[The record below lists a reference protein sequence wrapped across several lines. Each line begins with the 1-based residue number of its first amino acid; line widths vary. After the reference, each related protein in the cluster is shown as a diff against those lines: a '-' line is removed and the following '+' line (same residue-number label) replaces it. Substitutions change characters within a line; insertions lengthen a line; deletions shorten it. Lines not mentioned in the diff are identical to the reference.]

1 VEPLPTARRS
11 AACPKRLYVPPGIT
25 PEQLADVTLPL
36 VLTEGEKKALALWR
50 LAWDGTDSPRFVPV
64 ATAGV
69 WNWRGVTGKA
79 STARGERIDVKG
91 PIADLSRISW
101 EQREVFILFDA
112 NVTSNEQVEW
122 ARTGIAREL
131 TKRKATVKF
140 INLPDDC
147 GVNGV
152 DDLLAI
158 WGAAKVLE
166 LFNSPTAAAQLQVVP
181 TPQFE
186 PRPTGLY
193 RTVQR
198 GERLSQTQLTNY
210 CALVKTN
217 ICLDDGL
224 ELKREFEIQADL
236 LGSSFRFTL
245 PASKFAAMDW
255 PIEQMGSGAITFPNQ
270 REYARTAIQS
280 LSATAEHL
288 CVYTHT
294 GWRRVDGEWIY
305 LHAAGG
311 LGRTGTVDGVH
322 VRLVEAM
329 SRYSLQL
336 PKVDDVVAAVRASLQ
351 LLELAPASVSFP
363 LLAATYR
370 SVFGGSDFS
379 IHLVGETGAFKS
391 ELAALQ
397 QQHFGAAMSRKHLPA
412 SWSSTAN
419 AIEGLAFHA
428 KDALIVVDD
437 FAPQGSAADVS
448 RYHAA
453 ADRVFRA
460 AGNGA
465 GRGRMDSTAKLREPK
480 PPRGLILSTGE
491 DIPRGHSVRARL
503 LILEVEKGAISLDQL
518 SACQRDAG
526 VGRYAEAQG
535 AFIQWIAPRY
545 EDLQAALAQR
555 VTDLRL
561 EAAKVR
567 GHARTPE
574 MIANLQAGFE
584 FYLDF
589 AVACGAIELNNQKR
603 LTDRCWDALLK
614 AGSAQAKHQETTEP
628 TERYLSLLRGCIASG
643 RAYLASNAGETPA
656 SSPESCGWRRDG
668 HSNWMP
674 SGDCV
679 GWVVEDDIYVEPS
692 TAYRVVQQIAQSVGD
707 ALPVSEQTLKKRLKE
722 RGLLASVDTKRG
734 TLTVRRVLSGSRK
747 DVLHFW
753 KSNILP
759 EGFEGPSSADDAGAG
774 EPEMSGFNVG

>member
-1 VEPLPTARRS
+1 MSVSNAALPLAPPDWGIALTNSDNEALASSWITPQLAEQAMLRRVDSQSGREVIGQKGKRDCTGILIPYYWPGEPRPFNYRIRRDNPDWTEGKDGQIKPTAKYLGP
-11 AACPKRLYVPPGIT
+11 PKSGNRIYVPPGIT
-25 PEQLADVTLPL
+25 VEQLANVTVPI

-64 ATAGV
+64 AIAGV

-112 NVTSNEQVEW
+112 NVTSNEQVAW

-158 WGAAKVLE
+158 GAQRRFWSYSIAQRLLPNSR
-166 LFNSPTAAAQLQVVP
+166 LFLSAVRAEAHWSVSD
-181 TPQFE
+181 
-186 PRPTGLY
+186 RS
-193 RTVQR
+193 R

-210 CALVKTN
+210 CASVKTN

-336 PKVDDVVAAVRASLQ
+336 PKADDSVAAVRASLQ

-370 SVFGGSDFS
+370 SVFGASDFS

-397 QQHFGAAMSRKHLPA
+397 QQHFGATMSRKHLPA

-437 FAPQGSAADVS
+437 FAPQGSAAEVG

-465 GRGRMDSTAKLREPK
+465 GRGRMDSTARLREPK

-503 LILEVEKGAISLDQL
+503 LILEIEKGLISPDPL
-518 SACQRDAG
+518 SVCQQDAAA
-526 VGRYAEAQG
+526 GRYAEAQG

-545 EDLQAALAQR
+545 EVLQAALAQR

-561 EAAKVR
+561 EAAKVTA
-567 GHARTPE
+567 HARTPE

-589 AVACGAIELNNQKR
+589 AVDCGAIELNNQKR
-603 LTDRCWDALLK
+603 LADRCWDALLK

-628 TERYLSLLRGCIASG
+628 TERYLSLLRSCVASG
-643 RAYLASNAGETPA
+643 RAYSCIKCRGNASLLSRVLRLAS
-656 SSPESCGWRRDG
+656 R
-668 HSNWMP
+668 
-674 SGDCV
+674 
-679 GWVVEDDIYVEPS
+679 
-692 TAYRVVQQIAQSVGD
+692 
-707 ALPVSEQTLKKRLKE
+707 
-722 RGLLASVDTKRG
+722 
-734 TLTVRRVLSGSRK
+734 
-747 DVLHFW
+747 
-753 KSNILP
+753 
-759 EGFEGPSSADDAGAG
+759 
-774 EPEMSGFNVG
+774 